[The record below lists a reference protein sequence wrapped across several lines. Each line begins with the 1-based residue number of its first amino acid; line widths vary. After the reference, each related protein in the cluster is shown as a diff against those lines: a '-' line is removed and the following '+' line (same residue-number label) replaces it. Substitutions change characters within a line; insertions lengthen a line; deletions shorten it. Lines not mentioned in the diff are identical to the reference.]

1 MPNWI
6 RQLLYTAAT
15 IYLVFAWLNN
25 WEPDPTLW
33 THYPA
38 KYMAIIGAAAI
49 LTFGLLDRTRQ

>member
-1 MPNWI
+1 MA
-6 RQLLYTAAT
+6 RQLLYIAAA

-49 LTFGLLDRTRQ
+49 LTFGLLDRTRE

>member
-1 MPNWI
+1 MA
-6 RQLLYTAAT
+6 RQLLCIAAA

-38 KYMAIIGAAAI
+38 KYMAIVGAATI
-49 LTFGLLDRTRQ
+49 LTFGLLGHTRE